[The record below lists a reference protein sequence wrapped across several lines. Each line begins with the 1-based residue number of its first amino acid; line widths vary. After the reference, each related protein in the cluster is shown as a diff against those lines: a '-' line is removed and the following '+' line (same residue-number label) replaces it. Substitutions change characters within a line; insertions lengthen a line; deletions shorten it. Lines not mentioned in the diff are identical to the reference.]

1 MLNAITHN
9 DQSDRKNRTYF
20 KNYKSKKGAKKTMI
34 NSHDNHQDLLP
45 LPEDRNLMIGEENE
59 WLIYV

>member
-1 MLNAITHN
+1 
-9 DQSDRKNRTYF
+9 
-20 KNYKSKKGAKKTMI
+20 MI